1 LIKSKENDRIF
12 GGYTNIAWTTDGQG
26 YKKGSGKS
34 FIFSLKDDNS
44 FLISKSLI

>member
-1 LIKSKENDRIF
+1 MIKSKENDRIF